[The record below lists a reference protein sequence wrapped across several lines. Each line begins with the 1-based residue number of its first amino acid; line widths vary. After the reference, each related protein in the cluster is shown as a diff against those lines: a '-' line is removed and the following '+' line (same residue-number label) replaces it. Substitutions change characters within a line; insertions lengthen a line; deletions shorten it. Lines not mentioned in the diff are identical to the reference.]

1 MLLPTACILW
11 PRSVLLRMVHM
22 TISSTAMMNTGFGTP
37 NNARPSEISVNARGM
52 PIAIGKAA

>member
-1 MLLPTACILW
+1 
-11 PRSVLLRMVHM
+11 M
-22 TISSTAMMNTGFGTP
+22 TISSAAMMNTGFGTP